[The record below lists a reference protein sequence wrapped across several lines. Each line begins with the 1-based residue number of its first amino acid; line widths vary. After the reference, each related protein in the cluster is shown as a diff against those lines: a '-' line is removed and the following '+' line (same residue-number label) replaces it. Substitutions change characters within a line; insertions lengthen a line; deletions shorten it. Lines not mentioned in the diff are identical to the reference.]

1 MVETGNIDT
10 LAYIYTTTH
19 FSGLD
24 HAPEYKI
31 WRAWTSFNDQ
41 NPH

>member
-19 FSGLD
+19 FFGIGPCTWIQNMAGL
-24 HAPEYKI
+24 
-31 WRAWTSFNDQ
+31 N
-41 NPH
+41 